1 MKRIELSKCPRDV
14 LIEILLKTNT
24 WRYYKIRIGDINVRE
39 FYVKC
44 RSKVEVMKIM
54 AENENIKFEI
64 IDFWKT
70 FDSDIDILIST
81 SDNEIIFWNCHNWGN
96 VNTKYWRSLLDDNF
110 ESIVSSR
117 FPELLQAWMNT
128 ELEGISIEK
137 LDMITF

>member
-1 MKRIELSKCPRDV
+1 MELSKCLRDV
-14 LIEILLKTNT
+14 LIEILLKTNK
-24 WRYYKIRIGDINVRE
+24 WEYYKIRIGDINVNE

-44 RSKVEVMKIM
+44 RSKDEVMKIM
-54 AENENIKFEI
+54 AENGNIKSEI

-96 VNTKYWRSLLDDNF
+96 VNTKYWRSLLDDDF
-110 ESIVSSR
+110 ESIVSPR

>member
-1 MKRIELSKCPRDV
+1 
-14 LIEILLKTNT
+14 
-24 WRYYKIRIGDINVRE
+24 
-39 FYVKC
+39 
-44 RSKVEVMKIM
+44 MKII
-54 AENENIKFEI
+54 AENENIKSEI

-110 ESIVSSR
+110 ESIISPR